1 MEYDRKLRIRTD
13 YFGSY
18 DLFGLYCKSIR
29 TLCVHFIVCAKIR
42 VYVNIYV

>member
-1 MEYDRKLRIRTD
+1 MEYDIKLRIRAD

-29 TLCVHFIVCAKIR
+29 TWCVHFIVCAKIR